1 MNKVENKTEKTKD
14 EILIEQRIKSGEEI
28 EVTEAI
34 EILSMIKANISLEEI
49 SKKTGKPISKIEEIK
64 TIFNV

>member
-1 MNKVENKTEKTKD
+1 MNAVENKDKKTND
-14 EILIEQRIKSGEEI
+14 EILIEQRIKSGEEV

-64 TIFNV
+64 TIFNA